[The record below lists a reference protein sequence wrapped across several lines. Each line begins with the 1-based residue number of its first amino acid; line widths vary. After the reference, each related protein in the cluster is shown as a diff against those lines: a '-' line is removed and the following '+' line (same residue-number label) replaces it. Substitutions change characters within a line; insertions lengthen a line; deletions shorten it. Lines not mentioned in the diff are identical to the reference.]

1 MNFHAF
7 TRKTSQNRSW
17 LRGEYF
23 KISPLLTDNITV
35 RTGKV
40 IITYNGL
47 TDTPFTCM
55 WFHYLQCI
63 FSKWTKKLMLLMP
76 LFFSYRVEKTTR
88 SQLVA
93 TYFLIKSIWKIF
105 KLSTSVY
112 YPCSLYVWKGDS
124 LFELTFNRYDST
136 FVVIQLVSSCDYR
149 PYNLRQ
155 IFSVRSNRWLTEII
169 QQSAQ
174 EWWLSPWLFMVSPTR
189 KVTRT
194 QKMETKLDLTS

>member
-1 MNFHAF
+1 MHVISLPTMHLLKMN
-7 TRKTSQNRSW
+7 K
-17 LRGEYF
+17 
-23 KISPLLTDNITV
+23 
-35 RTGKV
+35 
-40 IITYNGL
+40 
-47 TDTPFTCM
+47 
-55 WFHYLQCI
+55 
-63 FSKWTKKLMLLMP
+63 KKLMLLMP

-93 TYFLIKSIWKIF
+93 TYFLIRSILKIF
-105 KLSTSVY
+105 KLFTSVY

-136 FVVIQLVSSCDYR
+136 FVVIQLVSNCDYR

-155 IFSVRSNRWLTEII
+155 IFSVRSNKWLTEII

-189 KVTRT
+189 EVTRT

>member
-1 MNFHAF
+1 
-7 TRKTSQNRSW
+7 
-17 LRGEYF
+17 
-23 KISPLLTDNITV
+23 
-35 RTGKV
+35 
-40 IITYNGL
+40 
-47 TDTPFTCM
+47 
-55 WFHYLQCI
+55 
-63 FSKWTKKLMLLMP
+63 MP

-93 TYFLIKSIWKIF
+93 TYFLIKSILKIF

-136 FVVIQLVSSCDYR
+136 FVVIQQVSNCDYR

-155 IFSVRSNRWLTEII
+155 IFSVRSNKWLTEII

-189 KVTRT
+189 EVTRT